1 MRIAITTPG
10 RARRATVALALA
22 VGLGGALAGEA
33 TADAAGP
40 IGPLPLSVALTKDE
54 LPPVG
59 AWTEPVVKPKS
70 QAGPYLYP
78 TCWAHWL
85 PILPLNETD
94 GVYEYAAVPR
104 PGSHTAP
111 FYNAEILVLR
121 LRDTA
126 AADAIAAEYRSR
138 IASCE
143 IPYPDIANGQ
153 LYVRQPKLVAN
164 PSGVDVWAYEW
175 GAAGYLESPNTGY
188 TQFFM
193 VQRENVL
200 YFVQITDTKTIEPH
214 PVLPFDAT
222 VAAVHRHLAALS

>member
-1 MRIAITTPG
+1 MRIAIIT
-10 RARRATVALALA
+10 RLATVALAFA
-22 VGLGGALAGEA
+22 VGLGAAPAGAATGE
-33 TADAAGP
+33 AAGP
-40 IGPLPLSVALTKDE
+40 IGPLPLSVALTRDE

-70 QAGPYLYP
+70 QAGPYVYP

-104 PGSHTAP
+104 PGGHTGP
-111 FYNAEILVLR
+111 YYDLVGLVLR
-121 LRDTA
+121 FPDTA

-138 IASCE
+138 IARCE

-153 LYVRQPKLVAN
+153 LFVRQPRPVAN
-164 PSGVDVWAYEW
+164 VSGVDVWAYEW
-175 GAAGYLESPNTGY
+175 GAAGYMESPNTGY

-193 VQRENVL
+193 IQRENVL
-200 YFVQITDTKTIEPH
+200 YFVQVTDTKTTEPH
-214 PVLPFDAT
+214 PVIPFGAT
-222 VAAVHRHLAALS
+222 IAAVQRHLAALS